1 MRALSELRSLPN
13 LISISRLALAAAFVA
28 TESADVRIVLV
39 MLALAT
45 DYLDGWIA
53 RQFGPMTRV
62 GAMLD
67 PFADRVFVLVGV
79 SVFLFQGTLTTV
91 EYFIMISRD
100 LMTAVGFLVARATPS
115 LRPVAFQA
123 RLPGKLVTVLQLATF
138 IGILIRPAAARPMIL
153 VVAAVSVW
161 AILDYTWMLYR
172 ERARNGTAQA
182 DETRRT
188 HTDGTDQTETAG

>member
-28 TESADVRIVLV
+28 TERTDVRIVLV

-45 DYLDGWIA
+45 DYLDGWLA
-53 RQFGPMTRV
+53 RHVGPMTRV

-79 SVFLFQGTLTTV
+79 SVFLFEGTITTL

-100 LMTAVGFLVARATPS
+100 LMTAIGFLVARAIPS
-115 LRPVAFQA
+115 LRAIAFQA
-123 RLPGKLVTVLQLATF
+123 RFPGKLVTVLQLASF
-138 IGILIRPAAARPMIL
+138 IGILIRPEDAQPMIL
-153 VVAAVSVW
+153 VVAIVSLW
-161 AILDYTWMLYR
+161 AIVDYTWMLHKGR
-172 ERARNGTAQA
+172 NRSGTRAA
-182 DETRRT
+182 DNL
-188 HTDGTDQTETAG
+188 

>member
-1 MRALSELRSLPN
+1 MRALSELRTLPN
-13 LISISRLALAAAFVA
+13 LISISRLVLAAAFVVMKG
-28 TESADVRIVLV
+28 SDVRIVLV

-100 LMTAVGFLVARATPS
+100 LMTAIGFLVARAVPS
-115 LRPVAFQA
+115 LRPVSFHS
-123 RLPGKLVTVLQLATF
+123 RFPGKLVTVLQLASF
-138 IGILIRPAAARPMIL
+138 IGILIRPAAAQPMIL
-153 VVAAVSVW
+153 VVAIASLW
-161 AILDYTWMLYR
+161 AIIDYTWMLH
-172 ERARNGTAQA
+172 RARA
-182 DETRRT
+182 R
-188 HTDGTDQTETAG
+188 

>member
-13 LISISRLALAAAFVA
+13 LISTSRLALAAGFVV

-39 MLALAT
+39 MAALAT

-79 SVFLFQGTLTTV
+79 SVFLFQGTLSTL
-91 EYFIMISRD
+91 EYFVMISRD
-100 LMTAVGFLVARATPS
+100 LMTAIGFLVARAIPS

-123 RLPGKLVTVLQLATF
+123 RFPGKLVTVLQLAAF
-138 IGILIRPAAARPMIL
+138 IGILLRPTAAGPMIL
-153 VVAAVSVW
+153 VIAAVSIW
-161 AILDYTWMLYR
+161 AIVDYTWMLHR
-172 ERARNGTAQA
+172 ERVRAAIQTAQ
-182 DETRRT
+182 DS
-188 HTDGTDQTETAG
+188 HGSNG